1 MNQPRIHTAIN
12 RWLYQ
17 GRFLAAGL
25 TLLFVAYII
34 AYLWLYHPGGGPLL
48 CWCAVEQLFV
58 QDAGPGQADTPLQ
71 DGDRVLAIE
80 GKEVQRRS
88 PYYWP
93 LRQESCDFLVEREG
107 QLLLLNVPVS
117 WSLTGQIAWILV
129 IGSLLSLVSWL
140 VGSLILFFLH
150 QANWQAL
157 HVGYIFLLSGAVMA
171 GLQGSVAGV
180 PGAWVAEYA
189 LIFPLAVA
197 WVYLGFLP
205 ATVPLSGRVRRVLLW
220 LLTLAGGLAL
230 TAVYEALVLFPQSS
244 SFGVLS
250 GVALGSLGY
259 LSIALGLISCVA
271 ILIWRVRHLPS
282 HTYLRQQIQI
292 LLFFFS
298 VGILPAMTLA
308 IMPQALI
315 GSHLLP
321 APAALGLMFLIPL
334 GYLFVIYRKG
344 FLGLDLF
351 FSRALHLLALALLL
365 GGLYGMSLAAW
376 RAWVGPEAEGGFT
389 SGPWLLLGLLFFGIY
404 VDQPLNRWVQ
414 RLLYGRIVDEQEQ
427 LSCYAQEMATHPGF
441 ATVEKV
447 TRSVANLVGGNQVLL
462 LLRDDQGRLREVVGG
477 GRASAADLAQIVLPE
492 LTKPQLRAA
501 IQGEV
506 PIPLQRFTWAELIV
520 PILVRGETVGL
531 LALSRPNV
539 DGYYTLAQVSFV
551 ERAAVILAVA
561 SENSYLFEATRSLGQ
576 RMMVVREE
584 ERQRI
589 FADIHDEPLQRLF
602 FVTHLL
608 DLVNAEEEGAI
619 DERVQEYLMRA
630 WEETVVTG
638 EMLRAVCQG
647 INPSMAAERLS
658 MGVKGVVDR
667 FNETYS
673 LPLRVR
679 IEEDQS
685 EVAPEQVA
693 TICRIVSESLH
704 NVVKHAQAESASV
717 SVAWED
723 GMLHVEVADDG
734 QGAPAIGLTLNDL
747 IRRGNFG
754 ILGMHDWAGH
764 MGGELRLLANQ
775 PRGTRVI
782 LRCPVQLRANG
793 TAHALWE

>member
-25 TLLFVAYII
+25 ALLFVGYAFV
-34 AYLWLYHPGGGPLL
+34 YLWVYFPAGGPVM
-48 CWCAVEQLFV
+48 CWCLDSQLIV
-58 QDAGPGQADTPLQ
+58 DDAQYNQADTPLQ
-71 DGDRVLAIE
+71 NGDRVLAIE
-80 GKEVQRRS
+80 GQTVRRMS
-88 PYYWP
+88 PHYSP
-93 LRQESCDFLVEREG
+93 PRQESYVFLVERDGEE
-107 QLLLLNVPVS
+107 LSLIVPVVGELN
-117 WSLTGQIAWILV
+117 WRVAWIIAPASFLALV
-129 IGSLLSLVSWL
+129 NWL
-140 VGSLILFFLH
+140 VGSLMLYFIRRD
-150 QANWQAL
+150 NWQAL
-157 HVGYIFLLSGAVMA
+157 HVGYAFLLSGVVLIGIQSALA
-171 GLQGSVAGV
+171 EA
-180 PGAWVAEYA
+180 PGAWIAGHV
-189 LIFPLAVA
+189 LIYPLAVA
-197 WVYLGFLP
+197 WVHLGFLP
-205 ATVPLSGRVRRVLLW
+205 RSDPLPARVWRTLAW
-220 LLTLAGGLAL
+220 LLVVAGGLGL
-230 TAVYEALVLFPQSS
+230 TAVYEVLVLFPQPT
-244 SFGVLS
+244 SFAELS
-250 GVALGSLGY
+250 GVSLYRLSFLLVALSL
-259 LSIALGLISCVA
+259 
-271 ILIWRVRHLPS
+271 ILCMGIQLWRVRHLRDNS
-282 HTYLRQQIQI
+282 YLRQQIRI

-298 VGILPAMTLA
+298 LGVLPTMGLT
-308 IMPQALI
+308 IIPRALF
-315 GSHLLP
+315 GVYLLP
-321 APAALGLMFLIPL
+321 FPVAIGLMVLIPI

-365 GGLYGMSLAAW
+365 GGLYTLGLSAW
-376 RAWVGPEAEGGFT
+376 QTWVGPETGFAP
-389 SGPWLLLGLLFFGIY
+389 GPWLLLLLLFLGLY
-404 VDQPLNRWVQ
+404 ADQPLNRWLQ

-427 LSCYAQEMATHPGF
+427 LSRYAEELATHPGF

-447 TRSVANLVGGNQVLL
+447 TRSIVGLMGSSQVLL
-462 LLRDDQGRLREVVGG
+462 LLRDDRGRLREVVGG

-501 IQGEV
+501 IQSEL

-539 DGYYTLAQVSFV
+539 NGYYTLAQVSFV
-551 ERAAVILAVA
+551 ERAAAILAVA
-561 SENSYLFEATRSLGQ
+561 SENSYLFEATRSLGR

-619 DERVQEYLMRA
+619 DERVQEYLTRA
-630 WEETVVTG
+630 WEETVITG
-638 EMLRAVCQG
+638 EMLRAVCQV

-658 MGVKGVVDR
+658 VGVKGVVDR
-667 FNETYS
+667 FNETHS

-679 IEEDQS
+679 IEEDQAA
-685 EVAPEQVA
+685 VAPEQVA

-723 GMLHVEVADDG
+723 GMLLIEVADDG

-782 LRCPVQLRANG
+782 LRCPVQVRANG
-793 TAHALWE
+793 EARALWE